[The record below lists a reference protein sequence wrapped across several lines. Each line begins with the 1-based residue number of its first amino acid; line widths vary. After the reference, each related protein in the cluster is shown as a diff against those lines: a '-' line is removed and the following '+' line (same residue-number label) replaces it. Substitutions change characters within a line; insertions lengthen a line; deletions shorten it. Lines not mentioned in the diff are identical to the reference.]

1 MGDIGAGGAERGN
14 AVSGTGWPGSRTT
27 RRIGV
32 LLYKGFSLLS
42 IGVVPEIFHLAN
54 EIAERQR
61 DDGLL
66 YDVKF
71 YSTQGGDVECSS
83 SVNVWTQECDAT
95 KNLGFDALFIAD
107 GGDLTEVTRD
117 ERVRQ
122 WLRVVVPSTKIVS
135 GIGKA
140 AALIDTMQL
149 RPDSYRSSLLQSN
162 TDPSQAKAPSNR
174 ANRYE
179 PTKTALMLVGWD
191 LGQEAVKDISRK
203 LSANGF
209 ATLTP
214 LIADARADT
223 AIEKVRASARW
234 LKENCDRPISVS
246 DAVNVS
252 AMSERNFLR
261 CFKQEMGVTP
271 SEYLL
276 QARLDLT
283 SRMLAET
290 DLSID
295 KIAKRC
301 GWTNGDRLAKI
312 FRRRFSLT
320 PSEFRQR
327 ERGTG
332 QQKA

>member
-1 MGDIGAGGAERGN
+1 MKMGDIGAGGAERGN
-14 AVSGTGWPGSRTT
+14 VVSGARGPKSGAT
-27 RRIGV
+27 RSIGV
-32 LLYKGFSLLS
+32 LLYRGFSLLS
-42 IGVVPEIFHLAN
+42 IGVVPEIFQLAN
-54 EIAERQR
+54 EIAKQQCNG
-61 DDGLL
+61 GLL
-66 YDVKF
+66 YDVKL
-71 YSTQGGDVECSS
+71 YSAQGGDVECSS
-83 SVNVWTQECDAT
+83 SVNVWTQECDTT
-95 KNLGFDALFIAD
+95 KSVGFDALFIAD
-107 GGDLTEVTRD
+107 GSDLTEVTRD

-122 WLRVVVPSTKIVS
+122 WLRVTIPATKIVS

-140 AALIDTMQL
+140 ADLIDMMQL
-149 RPDSYRSSLLQSN
+149 RPDSYHSGLLQLDSDASP
-162 TDPSQAKAPSNR
+162 TKIPTSR
-174 ANRYE
+174 GNRYE
-179 PTKTALMLVGWD
+179 PTKTALALIGWD
-191 LGQEAVKDISRK
+191 LGPEAVRDISRK
-203 LSANGF
+203 LSGNGF

-234 LKENCDRPISVS
+234 LKENCNRPISVS
-246 DAVNVS
+246 DAVNIS

-261 CFKQEMGVTP
+261 CFKQEIGVTP

-290 DLSID
+290 DFSID
-295 KIAKRC
+295 RIAKSC

-327 ERGTG
+327 ERRNS
-332 QQKA
+332 

>member
-1 MGDIGAGGAERGN
+1 MGDVGAGAAERGN
-14 AVSGTGWPGSRTT
+14 VVSGGGWERSGPT

-54 EIAERQR
+54 EIAERQS
-61 DDGLL
+61 DGGLQ
-66 YDVKF
+66 YQVQF
-71 YSTQGGDVECSS
+71 FSAHGGDVECSS
-83 SVNVWTQECDAT
+83 SVNVWTQECDAAT
-95 KNLGFDALFIAD
+95 SPSFDALFIAD
-107 GGDLTEVTRD
+107 GRDLIEVMHD
-117 ERVRQ
+117 DRVCQ
-122 WLRVVVPSTKIVS
+122 WLRMVAPSTKIVF

-140 AALIDTMQL
+140 AALIDAL
-149 RPDSYRSSLLQSN
+149 RLRADSYHSPQLPST
-162 TDPSQAKAPSNR
+162 TDSPHAKGPTSR
-174 ANRYE
+174 GNRYE

-191 LGQEAVKDISRK
+191 LGPDAVRDVSRR

-209 ATLTP
+209 AALTP
-214 LIADARADT
+214 LVADARADT

-295 KIAKRC
+295 NIAKRC

-320 PSEFRQR
+320 PSEFRKR
-327 ERGTG
+327 DRGAGGKKT
-332 QQKA
+332 